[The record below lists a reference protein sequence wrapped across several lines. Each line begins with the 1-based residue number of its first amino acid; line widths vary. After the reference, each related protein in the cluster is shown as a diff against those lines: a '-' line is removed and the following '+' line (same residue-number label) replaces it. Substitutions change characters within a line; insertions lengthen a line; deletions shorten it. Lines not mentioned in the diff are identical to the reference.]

1 MTRNL
6 RVVPVPVCVE
16 FLLQKK
22 KHTMRPGRERED
34 SEMIERGDYGL
45 LLVFYI
51 HTKKN
56 ILYEVIYPLR
66 M

>member
-1 MTRNL
+1 MNL
-6 RVVPVPVCVE
+6 RVVPVCVE

-45 LLVFYI
+45 LHTI
-51 HTKKN
+51 HKK
-56 ILYEVIYPLR
+56 
-66 M
+66 